1 MLFLILYYD
10 AGGIMKSITPNLKV
24 TDIPNSLKFYE
35 TILGFE
41 IIMKVPEENPVWVM
55 LKNGNAEI
63 MLQHKKSIEEEYPT
77 LREKDSGALTF
88 YTIVEDSEVFYEKIK
103 NNVNIVHHLHVTP
116 YGRKEFSVTDPDGF
130 IFTFA
135 S

>member
-1 MLFLILYYD
+1 MT
-10 AGGIMKSITPNLKV
+10 SITPNLKIN
-24 TDIPNSLKFYE
+24 DIGKSLEFYE
-35 TILGFE
+35 KILGFE
-41 IIMKVPEENPVWVM
+41 IIMKVPDVNPVWIM

-63 MLQHKKSIEEEYPT
+63 MLQQKESIEEEYPS
-77 LREKDSGALTF
+77 LKEKESGALTF
-88 YTIVEDSEVFYEKIK
+88 YTIVEDSEVLYGKIK
-103 NNVNIVHHLHVTP
+103 NNVNIIHHIHITP

>member
-1 MLFLILYYD
+1 
-10 AGGIMKSITPNLKV
+10 MKSITPNLKV
-24 TDIPNSLKFYE
+24 ADIANSLKFYE
-35 TILGFE
+35 IILGFE
-41 IIMKVPEENPVWVM
+41 IIMKVPDVNPVWVM

-63 MLQHKKSIEEEYPT
+63 MLQQKESIEEEYPS
-77 LREKDSGALTF
+77 LKEKKSGALTF
-88 YTIVEDSEVFYEKIK
+88 YTVVEDSEALYDKIK
-103 NNVNIVHHLHVTP
+103 QNVSIIHHIHVTP

>member
-1 MLFLILYYD
+1 
-10 AGGIMKSITPNLKV
+10 MKSITPNLKV
-24 TDIPNSLKFYE
+24 ADIANSLKFYE
-35 TILGFE
+35 IILGFE
-41 IIMKVPEENPVWVM
+41 IIMKVPDVNPVWVM

-63 MLQHKKSIEEEYPT
+63 MLQQKESIEEEYPS
-77 LREKDSGALTF
+77 LKEKKSGALTF
-88 YTIVEDSEVFYEKIK
+88 YTVVENSEALYDKIK
-103 NNVNIVHHLHVTP
+103 QNVSIIHHIHVTP

>member
-1 MLFLILYYD
+1 MT
-10 AGGIMKSITPNLKV
+10 SITPNLKIN
-24 TDIPNSLKFYE
+24 DIGKSLKFYE

-41 IIMKVPEENPVWVM
+41 IIMKVPDVNPVWIM

-63 MLQHKKSIEEEYPT
+63 MLQQKESIEEEYPS
-77 LREKDSGALTF
+77 LKEKESGALTF
-88 YTIVEDSEVFYEKIK
+88 YTVVEDSEALYGKIK

>member
-1 MLFLILYYD
+1 MI
-10 AGGIMKSITPNLKV
+10 SITPNLKV
-24 TDIPNSLKFYE
+24 YDIAKSLEFYE
-35 TILGFE
+35 NILGFE
-41 IIMKVPEENPVWVM
+41 IVMKVPDINPVWVM

-63 MLQHKKSIEEEYPT
+63 MLQQKESIEEEYPS
-77 LREKDSGALTF
+77 LKEKESGALTF
-88 YTIVEDSEVFYEKIK
+88 YTLVENAEAFYEKIK
-103 NNVNIVHHLHVTP
+103 NNVSIIHHIHVTP

>member
-1 MLFLILYYD
+1 
-10 AGGIMKSITPNLKV
+10 MKSITPNLKV
-24 TDIPNSLKFYE
+24 ADIANSLKFYE
-35 TILGFE
+35 IILGFE
-41 IIMKVPEENPVWVM
+41 IIMKVPDVNPVWVM

-63 MLQHKKSIEEEYPT
+63 MLQQKESIEEEYPF
-77 LREKDSGALTF
+77 LKEKKSGALTF
-88 YTIVEDSEVFYEKIK
+88 YTVVEDSEALYDKIK
-103 NNVNIVHHLHVTP
+103 QNVSIIHHIHVTP